1 MLRHGFATEKLEAGW
16 QMMDIQ
22 AYLRHKNIS
31 STQIYA
37 TYSNEL
43 KKEKMRQFFEKNQD
57 DMKVIAD
64 GIKGY

>member
-16 QMMDIQ
+16 QMVDIQ

-37 TYSNEL
+37 NYSNEL
-43 KKEKMRQFFEKNQD
+43 KKEIMRNFLNSKETE
-57 DMKVIAD
+57 MKRYAEE
-64 GIKGY
+64 IK

>member
-16 QMMDIQ
+16 QRVDIQ

-37 TYSNEL
+37 NYSNEL
-43 KKEKMRQFFEKNQD
+43 KKEIMRNFLNSKETE
-57 DMKVIAD
+57 MKRYAEE
-64 GIKGY
+64 IK